1 MFLFLL
7 ILLPAK
13 PAHPV
18 VVGPEFPIANTAGG
32 EMALSPAFD
41 GTNYLVGIIQD
52 DHNITAQLV
61 SPTGIRV
68 GPRISTGRT
77 GGLPFVAF
85 DGTNYLMVWSDDA
98 TFPNDD
104 IYGQFISPS
113 GNLVGSPLAISTAP
127 GKQDLDFG
135 SGNVAFDGVGNYL
148 VIWTDYRVAT
158 SPWSNKYIY
167 GQIVSKNG
175 TLVGGEIQI
184 SSTPGQYPAVAF
196 DGTSFLVIWTQ
207 NTYDTDV
214 YGQFISPS
222 GTLAGSN
229 FLIDGNGLLS
239 NWPGII
245 FFDGTRYLV
254 TIRDQISAYFTDD
267 IGSYLRIVE
276 KDGTVQSTRV
286 TLYEGKTLLGAYVTA
301 FDGLIYL
308 AVVTQG
314 LPPTTAKGMF
324 YNTDLAPV
332 STWFTLFPT
341 LGNKVPV
348 APVVLFDGNKYFALT
363 TRGVYHYDPI
373 LEEDYITDGDVY
385 GLFINPIA
393 TSLVIDLVGQDGLK
407 VTLRA
412 TLKDGQGNPL
422 QGKTVYFYEGTT
434 SKASGPTL
442 ADGTLTK
449 TITSAIGNHS
459 FVARFK
465 GDTAYAASNS
475 LPQDVVI
482 DKVILSSPANGAI
495 VTTGTPTLSWEP
507 YTDATLYHVQVST
520 SSTFGT
526 GTQELTT
533 TETSISSPVLTAGK
547 LYYWRVY
554 ADILTGK
561 TVFSDAWKVTF
572 KSGTNVAIT
581 SMTQNG
587 LKVTLSAT
595 FTDEGGNPIPGKT
608 VAFYEGTTSKASG
621 PTLADGT
628 LTKTITS
635 TIGNHSFVAKFKG
648 DTTYAPFT
656 SNPQD
661 VIIGKVILTS
671 PIDGAIV
678 TTGTPTLS
686 WEPYTDT
693 TLYHIQVSTSSSF
706 GTGTQ
711 EVTTAETS
719 ISSPPLIPGKLH
731 YWRVYAD
738 ILTGKTVPSSSR
750 KLSFKSPVNLVFER
764 LSWNGTQQ
772 TFKATLTQAETGT
785 PIGGKTITFYE
796 SSDGGA
802 TYVSK
807 GTATTGSLTS
817 ANPGI
822 AFKTWTTT
830 AGDHQAYASFKGD
843 TSYAP
848 QVTDP
853 AAVIYISYP
862 PVVFVSPVLPSICK
876 GVPYYAS
883 VSSATNPSGGNGGPY
898 HFELGTM
905 GGFPPMG
912 IILSPDGILSGTPT
926 GTTSKFTICAVDTA
940 GNSSCTPTSI
950 TVRTD
955 CNPALTGTWVGR
967 YILDFYTILCDG
979 GYVGFEEG
987 SATVYLQQVGT
998 TVTGTISTQ
1007 FDNWYCIADPTNRTG
1022 HLKGT
1027 TLGSNGIDFEEI
1039 EISGFVFPSYFI
1051 YTNDFDIYVWNGTV
1065 DFRLTVTKQ

>member
-1 MFLFLL
+1 M
-7 ILLPAK
+7 
-13 PAHPV
+13 
-18 VVGPEFPIANTAGG
+18 
-32 EMALSPAFD
+32 
-41 GTNYLVGIIQD
+41 
-52 DHNITAQLV
+52 
-61 SPTGIRV
+61 
-68 GPRISTGRT
+68 
-77 GGLPFVAF
+77 
-85 DGTNYLMVWSDDA
+85 
-98 TFPNDD
+98 
-104 IYGQFISPS
+104 
-113 GNLVGSPLAISTAP
+113 
-127 GKQDLDFG
+127 
-135 SGNVAFDGVGNYL
+135 AFDGVDSYL
-148 VIWTDYRVAT
+148 VIWTDYRTAN
-158 SPWSNKYIY
+158 SDEWPKYIY
-167 GQIVSKNG
+167 GQIVSRNG
-175 TLVGGEIQI
+175 SLVGGEIQI
-184 SSTPGQYPAVAF
+184 SSMPGHYPAVAY

-222 GTLAGSN
+222 GTLAGGN

-239 NWPGII
+239 DWPGII

-254 TIRDQISAYFTDD
+254 TIRDQIATHFTAD

-301 FDGLIYL
+301 FDGLNYL

-314 LPPTTAKGMF
+314 WPPTTAKGMF

-332 STWFTLFPT
+332 SSWFTLFPT
-341 LGNKVPV
+341 LGNKVPI
-348 APVVLFDGNKYFALT
+348 APVVLFDGNKYFAVT
-363 TRGVYHYDPI
+363 TRAVYHYDPI
-373 LEEDYITDGDVY
+373 LEGDYITDGDVY
-385 GLFINPIA
+385 GLSINPIA
-393 TSLVIDLVGQDGLK
+393 TSLVIDLVDQDGLK
-407 VTLRA
+407 VTLIA
-412 TLKDGQGNPL
+412 TLKDGQDNPL

-449 TITSAIGNHS
+449 TITSTIGAHS
-459 FVARFK
+459 FIAKFK
-465 GDTAYAASNS
+465 GDTAYAPS
-475 LPQDVVI
+475 
-482 DKVILSSPANGAI
+482 
-495 VTTGTPTLSWEP
+495 
-507 YTDATLYHVQVST
+507 
-520 SSTFGT
+520 
-526 GTQELTT
+526 
-533 TETSISSPVLTAGK
+533 
-547 LYYWRVY
+547 
-554 ADILTGK
+554 
-561 TVFSDAWKVTF
+561 
-572 KSGTNVAIT
+572 
-581 SMTQNG
+581 
-587 LKVTLSAT
+587 
-595 FTDEGGNPIPGKT
+595 
-608 VAFYEGTTSKASG
+608 
-621 PTLADGT
+621 
-628 LTKTITS
+628 
-635 TIGNHSFVAKFKG
+635 
-648 DTTYAPFT
+648 T

-686 WEPYTDT
+686 WEPYIDA
-693 TLYHIQVSTSSSF
+693 TLYHVQVSTSSTF

-731 YWRVYAD
+731 YWRVYAE
-738 ILTGKTVPSSSR
+738 ILTGTTVPSTSR

-796 SSDGGA
+796 TSDGGA

-817 ANPGI
+817 ANPGV

-950 TVRTD
+950 TVRSD
-955 CNPALTGTWVGR
+955 CNPALTGTWVGT
-967 YILDFYTILCDG
+967 YSLAFNTILCDG
-979 GYVGFEEG
+979 GWVGYENG

-998 TVTGTISTQ
+998 TVTGTISTH
-1007 FDNWYCIADPTNRTG
+1007 FEDWYCIADPTNRTG

-1051 YTNDFDIYVWNGTV
+1051 YTNDFSIYVGNGTV
-1065 DFRLTVTKQ
+1065 HFWLTVTKQ